1 MVIRDKIG
9 QGEGARPIHQ
19 LGSTAPGVLPSGA
32 RPLSLETQRRIEEG
46 LLPRI
51 GAWDRSDIP
60 LYLVTGSSI
69 KEGALLKLTKAQNE
83 QQIRI
88 SGLFVIYIPFGAIPE
103 GVLHTGQ
110 DANATMYA
118 ADVLIK
124 AT

>member
-1 MVIRDKIG
+1 MAIRDKIG

-60 LYLVTGSSI
+60 LYLVTGSSV

-88 SGLFVIYIPFGAIPE
+88 GGLFILHIPFGSSPE
-103 GVLHTGQ
+103 GQKYVGTSASVTIFE
-110 DANATMYA
+110 ANIRVQAT
-118 ADVLIK
+118 
-124 AT
+124 